1 MKFYPYV
8 FTLFLLAGLYAA
20 DPLRIDP
27 AAARLEQ
34 ANATASV
41 AGGALTIDFMP
52 ELEWP
57 HAELHGKWDLSPY
70 RELSAVFRN
79 NGDSLIR
86 LEWRISTPGGNWQ
99 KDSLTARIPLL
110 PGEEKRVAI
119 PLLRKASARDA
130 FQLHGMKSIPVE
142 IPAQSGIDV
151 SNVVKMEF
159 ILPRGNRPR
168 SITVDSLTASGEFRP
183 VNRSLLPLLD
193 RFGQYRH
200 ADWPGKTKSLNELK
214 AAAEAEARE
223 LENNPAPAEW
233 NRYGGWKNGP
243 QLEATGAFRTARHD
257 GRWTL
262 VDPDG
267 RLFFSIGMNHVNI
280 GGVHSSTPLLRRN
293 GWFEELPTP
302 NEAVNWPFYFV
313 RYIYSGDYSGNY
325 APGFSFVMH
334 NLQLKY
340 GKD

>member
-110 PGEEKRVAI
+110 PGEKKRVAI

-159 ILPRGNRPR
+159 ILPRATG
-168 SITVDSLTASGEFRP
+168 
-183 VNRSLLPLLD
+183 
-193 RFGQYRH
+193 
-200 ADWPGKTKSLNELK
+200 
-214 AAAEAEARE
+214 
-223 LENNPAPAEW
+223 PAPS
-233 NRYGGWKNGP
+233 RS
-243 QLEATGAFRTARHD
+243 TA
-257 GRWTL
+257 
-262 VDPDG
+262 
-267 RLFFSIGMNHVNI
+267 
-280 GGVHSSTPLLRRN
+280 
-293 GWFEELPTP
+293 
-302 NEAVNWPFYFV
+302 
-313 RYIYSGDYSGNY
+313 
-325 APGFSFVMH
+325 
-334 NLQLKY
+334 
-340 GKD
+340 